1 MVERR
6 TSCASELD
14 DFSQVRCA
22 GIVEAAELVKE
33 PAMSKPNETDKVSAL
48 TASSASGADLRGRTL
63 LPMLVA
69 GLILIV
75 VGMLVVVVFVV

>member
-1 MVERR
+1 
-6 TSCASELD
+6 
-14 DFSQVRCA
+14 
-22 GIVEAAELVKE
+22 
-33 PAMSKPNETDKVSAL
+33 MSKPNETDKVSAL